1 MSCSCLRPKVLIKL
15 LDLESGCLFEAGHLL
30 NFPSDVCLFCNKAIN
45 VKNKMQRYNSK
56 VSVKYSEENS
66 VLREVSYWY
75 LFNFNL
81 IVTLFNE

>member
-1 MSCSCLRPKVLIKL
+1 MGAYSRWALIPGWALIKFSPFSAS
-15 LDLESGCLFEAGHLL
+15 E
-30 NFPSDVCLFCNKAIN
+30 VCLFCNKTIN

-66 VLREVSYWY
+66 VLWEVSYWY

-81 IVTLFNE
+81 IVTLFNK

>member
-15 LDLESGCLFEAGHLL
+15 LDLESGRLFEAGHLL
-30 NFPSDVCLFCNKAIN
+30 NFPSEVCLFCDKTIN

>member
-1 MSCSCLRPKVLIKL
+1 
-15 LDLESGCLFEAGHLL
+15 
-30 NFPSDVCLFCNKAIN
+30 
-45 VKNKMQRYNSK
+45 MQRYNSK

-81 IVTLFNE
+81 IVTLFNK